1 MTTDRKCR
9 TVRNTPFLRLNQPPV
24 SHPGQSSRRREGA
37 GRAEGKEG
45 VQRARGGEGGTP
57 LHTSTVHEC
66 IDRFKGTMV

>member
-1 MTTDRKCR
+1 MTADWVIG
-9 TVRNTPFLRLNQPPV
+9 TVRNIPFLRLNLPPV
-24 SHPGQSSRRREGA
+24 SHPGQSSQRREGA
-37 GRAEGKEG
+37 GRAEGKES